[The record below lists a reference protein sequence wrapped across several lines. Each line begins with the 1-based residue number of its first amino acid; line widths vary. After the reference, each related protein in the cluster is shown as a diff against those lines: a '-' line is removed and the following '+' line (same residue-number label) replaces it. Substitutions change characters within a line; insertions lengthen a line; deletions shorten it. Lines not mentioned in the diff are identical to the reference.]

1 MRLPRRRVLAGG
13 IASTALAMP
22 AIAQGGSVTYT
33 LSWLPTGANAFVYMA
48 RQLGYW
54 KKRGIEVEISR
65 GHGSV
70 ASIQAVS
77 QRRFDIG
84 NAGVGVAVLSVIKGL
99 DLRFINTVSYDSGTG
114 IIVPEKSGIT
124 APAQLAGHT
133 IGATAAGSDT
143 PFLPTYFN
151 RVGLKE
157 GSVTTVYLDAQ
168 IIEQAVMSGKVDTMV
183 AIATSSVPKF
193 VAAKMPIR
201 FFPMADQGVKIYGGN
216 TFANGAYVRENQSLV
231 ADFSEGLMEGLKFA
245 LLNPTETVDR
255 FLKEQEEIAM
265 GPNGRLFTELGLG
278 IGNVQTIAPEAQQHS
293 LGYTDLAALDRQAH
307 LIRDLLGA
315 ATDPQPK
322 PADSYAS
329 NALIGNVTLTQA
341 EWQQARQY
349 AQPYAQYVGRTL

>member
-1 MRLPRRRVLAGG
+1 MKLKRRHALAGVF
-13 IASTALAMP
+13 ASGALARP
-22 AIAQGGSVTYT
+22 AIAQGARVKYT

-48 RQLGYW
+48 RQLGFW

-70 ASIQAVS
+70 AAIQAVS

-84 NAGVGVAVLSVIKGL
+84 NSGVGVAVLSVIKGL
-99 DLRFINTVSYDSGTG
+99 DLRFINTVAYDSGTG
-114 IIVPEKSGIT
+114 IIAPEKLGIT
-124 APAQLAGHT
+124 APAQLAGRT
-133 IGATAAGSDT
+133 IAATAAGSDT

-168 IIEQAVMSGKVDTMV
+168 IIEQAVMSGRVDTMV

-193 VAAKMPIR
+193 VAAKVPIR
-201 FFPMADQGVKIYGGN
+201 FFPMADRGVKIYGGN
-216 TFANGAYVRENQSLV
+216 TFASGAYVRENRSLA
-231 ADFSEGLMEGLKFA
+231 ADFSEGLMEGLRFA
-245 LLNPTETVDR
+245 LLNPAETVDR
-255 FLKEQEEIAM
+255 FLKEHEEIGL

-278 IGNVQTIAPEAQQHS
+278 IGNVQTIAPESQEHM
-293 LGYTDLAALDRQAH
+293 LGYTDLASLDRQAH

-315 ATDPQPK
+315 AGDPQPK
-322 PADSYAS
+322 PVETYAS
-329 NALIGNVTLTQA
+329 NELIGTITLSAA
-341 EWQQARQY
+341 EWQQARKF